1 MIAELSINEVTSK
14 ILARGMCVVQNRLEH
29 KGCRTRRLK
38 WEYLDLVSQVK
49 PLGSAA

>member
-1 MIAELSINEVTSK
+1 M
-14 ILARGMCVVQNRLEH
+14 VQNRLEH

-49 PLGSAA
+49 PLGSAAHAMGDNLRGSGRGVT